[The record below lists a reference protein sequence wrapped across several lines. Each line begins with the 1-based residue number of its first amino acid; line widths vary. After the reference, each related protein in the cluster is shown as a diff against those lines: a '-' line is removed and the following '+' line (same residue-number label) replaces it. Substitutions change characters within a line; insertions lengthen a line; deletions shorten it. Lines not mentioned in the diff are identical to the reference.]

1 MERISQKGLLPK
13 ELPLSS
19 SSIKDQSVSKA
30 PAWPVDFS
38 EDQVD
43 AKEQAELDQEMVLVQ
58 QEHQKRMGKVPSP

>member
-1 MERISQKGLLPK
+1 
-13 ELPLSS
+13 
-19 SSIKDQSVSKA
+19 
-30 PAWPVDFS
+30 VDFS